1 MARLLG
7 YHTGRVVCD
16 PDDKTTLEPDHVY
29 LAPPDYHLLVED
41 GYFALSTDA
50 PVQYARPSIDVLFE
64 SVADAYAER
73 VVGIVL
79 TGANADGAD
88 GLARIKACG
97 GVAIVQDPATSERR
111 AMPDAA
117 IAATATDAVLP
128 HRRDPGLPL
137 RTMQMTHE
145 DRRANIL
152 LVDDRE
158 ENLLALDAI
167 LEPLGHRLVKVTS
180 GTAALKELL
189 LDDFACILLD
199 VQMPELDG
207 FEVATLI
214 KERKR
219 SQYIPI
225 LFVTALSKEDKNVYR
240 GYSAGAVDYI
250 FKPIDPQILRSKVSV
265 FVELW
270 EKSRQIREQAAL
282 LHEQALAALERA
294 GEERYRQLADAMP
307 QIVWTADQT
316 GAATY
321 FNRRWF
327 EYTGMSAEEAGPN
340 SWRTVVHPDDLPE
353 AVSRREE
360 TLLSGETFEIE
371 YRFKRG
377 DGVYRWHLGRA
388 VPMRRPDG
396 TIAFWIGTATD
407 IHDRKLIEDQ
417 RTFIVA
423 ASDAF
428 AQSLDYRETLG
439 AGGRARCGCRRG
451 LVCRPH
457 RRG

>member
-1 MARLLG
+1 MS
-7 YHTGRVVCD
+7 D
-16 PDDKTTLEPDHVY
+16 
-29 LAPPDYHLLVED
+29 
-41 GYFALSTDA
+41 
-50 PVQYARPSIDVLFE
+50 
-64 SVADAYAER
+64 
-73 VVGIVL
+73 
-79 TGANADGAD
+79 
-88 GLARIKACG
+88 
-97 GVAIVQDPATSERR
+97 
-111 AMPDAA
+111 
-117 IAATATDAVLP
+117 
-128 HRRDPGLPL
+128 
-137 RTMQMTHE
+137 
-145 DRRANIL
+145 DRRPNIL

-158 ENLLALDAI
+158 ENLLALGAI

-327 EYTGMSAEEAGPN
+327 EYTGMSAEEAGPD
-340 SWRTVVHPDDLPE
+340 SWHTVVHPDDLPE
-353 AVSRREE
+353 AVSRREQ
-360 TLLSGETFEIE
+360 TLLSSETFEIE
-371 YRFKRG
+371 YRFRRG
-377 DGVYRWHLGRA
+377 DGVYRWYSLR
-388 VPMRRPDG
+388 V
-396 TIAFWIGTATD
+396 TAFRVWMWY
-407 IHDRKLIEDQ
+407 
-417 RTFIVA
+417 
-423 ASDAF
+423 S
-428 AQSLDYRETLG
+428 
-439 AGGRARCGCRRG
+439 
-451 LVCRPH
+451 
-457 RRG
+457 